1 MAWEIKNK
9 AYRIA
14 HFLRRVYYVMVSHEN
29 KVKRVWN
36 DLKRL
41 HIEADW
47 AHGIYERERQIET
60 GFEVENKNL
69 RFYYAVDE
77 TFFYCRVKVL
87 EDYPMDL
94 TSDLFILA
102 AHFNNS
108 LRLGSV
114 KINVNVGYVEYYLQR
129 DLMLPLL
136 YKGEIHSNINF
147 HYAITKDVYS
157 AFQRLVIEREA
168 PAIIFADLLRKNESG
183 SDEQQ

>member
-1 MAWEIKNK
+1 MAWEIRNK

-14 HFLRRVYYVMVSHEN
+14 HVIRRVYYVLASREN

-41 HIEADW
+41 HIQADW
-47 AHGIYERERQIET
+47 VHGIYERERQIET
-60 GFEVENKNL
+60 GFEVESSSL

-77 TFFYCRVKVL
+77 IFFHCRVKVL
-87 EDYPMDL
+87 EDYPLDL

-108 LRLGSV
+108 LRMGSV
-114 KINVNVGYVEYYLQR
+114 KINVNVGYVEYHLQR

-136 YKGEIHSNINF
+136 YKGEIHSTINF
-147 HYAITKDVYS
+147 HYAIAKDVYS
-157 AFQRLVIEREA
+157 AFQRLVLEREA
-168 PAIIFADLLRKNESG
+168 PAIIFADLLRRNEDE
-183 SDEQQ
+183 SDEQK